1 MRRREFV
8 TLLGAMAAW
17 PLAASLLFATASAAF
32 ADDEIQIYNAQIAA
46 VGQWTFEQHLNYTL
60 NGRKEPDF
68 PSGLVPNHALN
79 GTPEFAYGMTD
90 WWEVGFYIPFAI
102 SGGGAL
108 LSNGAKVRSL
118 FAVPHAGERNF
129 FYGINLEFSYETP
142 PFSETRFASEIRPI
156 IGVRNK
162 EWEFIVNP
170 IVDIGFGALGE
181 ADFLPAARLARNLG
195 NDRFI
200 GVEYYTDLGRIGDFL
215 PFEQQRH
222 EVFAVTDFKLAD
234 FDIELGLSVMA

>member
-79 GTPEFAYGMTD
+79 GTPEFAY
-90 WWEVGFYIPFAI
+90 
-102 SGGGAL
+102 SGG
-108 LSNGAKVRSL
+108 RS
-118 FAVPHAGERNF
+118 
-129 FYGINLEFSYETP
+129 
-142 PFSETRFASEIRPI
+142 ASIYHLR
-156 IGVRNK
+156 
-162 EWEFIVNP
+162 
-170 IVDIGFGALGE
+170 
-181 ADFLPAARLARNLG
+181 
-195 NDRFI
+195 
-200 GVEYYTDLGRIGDFL
+200 
-215 PFEQQRH
+215 
-222 EVFAVTDFKLAD
+222 
-234 FDIELGLSVMA
+234 